1 MSLIHEALRKAR
13 REPDEEDARGV
24 AYARGLTGRRHR
36 GVGAGIVIG
45 AVLAVAAG
53 AAVGLGMWLW
63 LGDRSGPEPAAAG
76 SGAAT
81 STAAGGSG
89 LESALSQPATGSAA
103 VTTAATAAPA
113 QGASG
118 DRAAASTGSGQPP
131 GELTAGAE
139 PLALPAAEQRPSP
152 PAERATPRET
162 RGPGGERVF
171 HVEADVGY
179 ASLVVDYI
187 VDRPSDPFARINGLD
202 VRVGGTIEGF
212 TVEEIT
218 STAVRLRDARGPLV
232 LMVP

>member
-13 REPDEEDARGV
+13 RQEGDEDARGV

-36 GVGAGIVIG
+36 GLGTGIVIG
-45 AVLAVAAG
+45 ALLAVAAG
-53 AAVGLGMWLW
+53 AAVGVGMWLW
-63 LGDRSGPEPAAAG
+63 LGDGSGPEPAAAG
-76 SGAAT
+76 SGSA
-81 STAAGGSG
+81 TAAAGASG
-89 LESALSQPATGSAA
+89 LESAPSQPATESAT
-103 VTTAATAAPA
+103 VATATPA
-113 QGASG
+113 TSAHGASS
-118 DRAAASTGSGQPP
+118 DLAAAATGSGQPP
-131 GELTAGAE
+131 DELTVGTE
-139 PLALPAAEQRPSP
+139 QPALPAAQQRPSP

-171 HVEADVGY
+171 HVEADLGY

-232 LMVP
+232 LTVP

>member
-13 REPDEEDARGV
+13 RHEGDEDARGV

-36 GVGAGIVIG
+36 GLGTGMVIG
-45 AVLAVAAG
+45 ALLAVAAG
-53 AAVGLGMWLW
+53 AAVGMGMWLW
-63 LGDRSGPEPAAAG
+63 LGDRSGPEPGAAG

-81 STAAGGSG
+81 ITTGASG
-89 LESALSQPATGSAA
+89 LESAPSLPATESA
-103 VTTAATAAPA
+103 TAATASPETPA

-118 DRAAASTGSGQPP
+118 DPAAASTGSGQPP
-131 GELTAGAE
+131 GELTAGTEQPA
-139 PLALPAAEQRPSP
+139 PPAAEQRPSP

>member
-13 REPDEEDARGV
+13 RDPDEEDARGV

-45 AVLAVAAG
+45 AVFAVAAG
-53 AAVGLGMWLW
+53 AAVGMGMWLW

-81 STAAGGSG
+81 ITAGAAG
-89 LESALSQPATGSAA
+89 LESAPSQPATESA
-103 VTTAATAAPA
+103 TAATATLEAPA

>member
-13 REPDEEDARGV
+13 RHEGDEDARGV

-36 GVGAGIVIG
+36 GLGTGMVIG
-45 AVLAVAAG
+45 ALLAVAAG
-53 AAVGLGMWLW
+53 AAVGMGMWLW
-63 LGDRSGPEPAAAG
+63 LGDRSGPEPAAAD

-81 STAAGGSG
+81 IMTGASG
-89 LESALSQPATGSAA
+89 LESAPSLPATESA
-103 VTTAATAAPA
+103 TAATASPETPA

-118 DRAAASTGSGQPP
+118 DRPAASTGSGQPP
-131 GELTAGAE
+131 GELTNGTEQPA
-139 PLALPAAEQRPSP
+139 PPAAEPRPPP

-162 RGPGGERVF
+162 RGPNGERVF

-187 VDRPSDPFARINGLD
+187 VDRHSDPFARINGRD
-202 VRVGGTIEGF
+202 IRVGGTIEGF

-218 STAVRLRDARGPLV
+218 SAAVRLRDARGPLV

>member
-13 REPDEEDARGV
+13 RHEGDEDARGV

-36 GVGAGIVIG
+36 GLGTGMVIG
-45 AVLAVAAG
+45 ALLAVAAG
-53 AAVGLGMWLW
+53 AAVGMGMWLW
-63 LGDRSGPEPAAAG
+63 LGDRSGPEPAA
-76 SGAAT
+76 
-81 STAAGGSG
+81 GGSG
-89 LESALSQPATGSAA
+89 LESAPSQPATESA
-103 VTTAATAAPA
+103 TAATATPETPA
-113 QGASG
+113 QGESG

-131 GELTAGAE
+131 GDLTAGTE
-139 PLALPAAEQRPSP
+139 QPALPTTEQRPPP

-187 VDRPSDPFARINGLD
+187 VDRPTDPFARINGLD

>member
-13 REPDEEDARGV
+13 RQEGDEDARGV

-36 GVGAGIVIG
+36 GLGTGMVIG
-45 AVLAVAAG
+45 ALLAVAAG
-53 AAVGLGMWLW
+53 AAVGMGMWLW
-63 LGDRSGPEPAAAG
+63 LGDGGGPEPAAAG
-76 SGAAT
+76 SGSAT
-81 STAAGGSG
+81 TAIGAHG
-89 LESALSQPATGSAA
+89 LESAPSQ
-103 VTTAATAAPA
+103 AATESASVATATPAPPA

-131 GELTAGAE
+131 GELTAGTE
-139 PLALPAAEQRPSP
+139 QPALPPAGQRPSP

-162 RGPGGERVF
+162 RGPNGERVF
-171 HVEADVGY
+171 HVEADLGY

-187 VDRPSDPFARINGLD
+187 VDRPDDPFARINGMD

-218 STAVRLRDARGPLV
+218 SRAVRLRDARGPLT
-232 LMVP
+232 LGAR